1 MGGNRPDSFTTKL
14 RAEIAGPVLTL
25 AVVAAIELLG
35 RVAFKIPNPPAI
47 LLMVVVSS
55 AFTGGLR
62 PGLISAAIAW
72 TYFAYF
78 FSIPGQPFHY
88 TTENLRRVLVWAV
101 TTPSI
106 VVMVGLLKGR
116 AERAFEM
123 AKANAVLA
131 EQIAERQR
139 TEEEIRRLNAE
150 LERRIAERT
159 AQLEVANREL
169 EAFSYSVSHDL
180 RAPLRSMDGFSQA
193 LLEEYAGTLDAQ
205 GTDYLRRIR
214 AASQRMA
221 QLIDD
226 LLELARLTRS
236 EIRREP
242 VDLSGL
248 ARGVAADLQKA
259 QPGRR
264 VNFRIADGVIAE
276 GDPRLL
282 RVVLV
287 NLLGNAW
294 KFTARQPRA
303 TIEFSMNQSDGKPAY
318 VVRDDGA
325 GFDMAY
331 AGRLF
336 GAFQRLH
343 GASEF
348 EGTGIGLATV
358 QRIIHR
364 HGGRVWAEGEV
375 GKGATFSF
383 TL

>member
-1 MGGNRPDSFTTKL
+1 MKL
-14 RAEIAGPVLTL
+14 WTEIAGPVLTL
-25 AVVAAIELLG
+25 AAVAAIELLG
-35 RVAFKIPNPPAI
+35 QIAFKIPNPPAI
-47 LLMVVVSS
+47 LLMLVVSS

-78 FSIPGQPFHY
+78 FSIPDQPFHY
-88 TTENLRRVLVWAV
+88 SAENLRRVMVWAV

-106 VVMVGLLKGR
+106 VVMVGLLKRR

-139 TEEEIRRLNAE
+139 TEEEIRRLNAQ
-150 LERRIAERT
+150 LEQRIAERT
-159 AQLEVANREL
+159 AQLELANREL

-193 LLEEYAGTLDAQ
+193 LLEEYAGRLDAQ

-226 LLELARLTRS
+226 LLELARLSRS

-242 VDLSGL
+242 VDLSAL

-259 QPGRR
+259 QPVRQ

-294 KFTARQPRA
+294 KFTANRSSA
-303 TIEFSMNQSDGKPAY
+303 TIEFSMNRSDGKPAY

>member
-1 MGGNRPDSFTTKL
+1 MKL
-14 RAEIAGPVLTL
+14 WTEIAGPVLTL
-25 AVVAAIELLG
+25 AAVAAIELLG
-35 RVAFKIPNPPAI
+35 QIAFKIPNPPAI

-88 TTENLRRVLVWAV
+88 SAENLRRVMVWAV

-139 TEEEIRRLNAE
+139 TEEEIRRLNAQ

-159 AQLEVANREL
+159 AQLELANREL

-180 RAPLRSMDGFSQA
+180 RAPLRSMDGFSEA
-193 LLEEYAGTLDAQ
+193 LLEEYAGRLDAQ

-236 EIRREP
+236 EIRRES
-242 VDLSGL
+242 VDLSAL
-248 ARGVAADLQKA
+248 ARAVAADLQEE
-259 QPGRR
+259 QPERN
-264 VNFRIADGVIAE
+264 VTFRIADRVIAE
-276 GDPRLL
+276 GDAQLL

-294 KFTARQPRA
+294 KFTANRPSA
-303 TIEFSMNQSDGKPAY
+303 TIEFSMSRSDGKPAY

-348 EGTGIGLATV
+348 EGTGVGLATV

-364 HGGRVWAEGEV
+364 HGGQVWAEGEV